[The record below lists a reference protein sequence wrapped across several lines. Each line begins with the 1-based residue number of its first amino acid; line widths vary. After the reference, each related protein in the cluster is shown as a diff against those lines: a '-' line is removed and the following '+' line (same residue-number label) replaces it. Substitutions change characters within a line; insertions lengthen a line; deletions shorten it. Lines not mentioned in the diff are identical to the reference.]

1 MTLAACAERV
11 ERGDPD
17 RFAATMAAPPA
28 ARARLWPIYALNLEL
43 ARAPWAS
50 TEPMIAEMRL
60 QWWADAIDDL
70 AQGRL
75 RAHEVIGPLADVV
88 QTADLA
94 VISRLI
100 DARRHDIYAEAFANE
115 AALDGYLQ
123 DTGAALMW
131 LAARA
136 LGAPD
141 AAEPVVRDAG
151 WAMALASYLRA
162 VPDLEARGRV
172 PLVDGRPAAVADL
185 ARQGLA
191 RLARARAARRLVP
204 ATAAPALLAGWQTR
218 GLLQQAATEPER
230 VAEGRLTL
238 SEFARRGGLLRAA
251 LTGRW

>member
-1 MTLAACAERV
+1 MSLQACAERV

-17 RFAATMAAPPA
+17 RFAACMAAPPA
-28 ARARLWPIYALNLEL
+28 ARARLWPLYALNLEL

-70 AQGRL
+70 GRGTQ
-75 RAHEVIGPLADVV
+75 RPHEVIAPLAEVV
-88 QTADLA
+88 QAADLPA
-94 VISRLI
+94 ISRMI
-100 DARRHDIYAEAFANE
+100 DARRHDIYAAPFADA

-136 LGAPD
+136 LGAPE
-141 AAEPVVRDAG
+141 ATEAVVRDAG

-162 VPDLEARGRV
+162 VPDLQARGRV
-172 PLVDGRPAAVADL
+172 PLPDARPQAVADL

-191 RLARARAARRLVP
+191 RLARARGARRLVP
-204 ATAAPALLAGWQTR
+204 VSAHPALLAGWQTQA
-218 GLLQQAATEPER
+218 LLQLAVAQPER
-230 VAEGRLTL
+230 VAANDLRL
-238 SEFARRGGLLRAA
+238 SEFSRRGGLLWQA

>member
-1 MTLAACAERV
+1 MSLQACAERV

-17 RFAATMAAPPA
+17 RFAACMAAPPA
-28 ARARLWPIYALNLEL
+28 ARARLWPLYALNLEL

-60 QWWADAIDDL
+60 QWWADAVDDL
-70 AQGRL
+70 GQGRL
-75 RAHEVIGPLADVV
+75 RAHEVISPLAEVV
-88 QTADLA
+88 QAADIA
-94 VISRLI
+94 VISRMI
-100 DARRHDIYAEAFANE
+100 DARRHDVYPEPFEDA
-115 AALDGYLQ
+115 AALDSYLQ

-136 LGAPD
+136 LGAPA

-162 VPDLEARGRV
+162 VPDLVARGRV
-172 PLVDGRPAAVADL
+172 PLVDGRPQAVADL

-204 ATAAPALLAGWQTR
+204 GSAAPALLAGWQTA
-218 GLLQQAATEPER
+218 GLLRLAVAQPGR
-230 VAEGRLTL
+230 VAESGLAL
-238 SEFARRGGLLRAA
+238 SEFAKRGGLLWQAV
-251 LTGRW
+251 TGRW